1 MERVLDLE
9 LLCKE
14 EKRWEEKTYDL
25 LAKKNNKNVFFSI
38 SFSGRQYIICN
49 ILQNDI
55 LIIY

>member
-25 LAKKNNKNVFFSI
+25 LAKKNNKFFFPI